1 MLPEEGTLEW
11 ELMQA
16 RRHAAQALT
25 LVYAQDPP
33 ILGMWWRLRLLKAE
47 SLLMRLLLKEVDKRE
62 GN

>member
-11 ELMQA
+11 ELMEA
-16 RRHAAQALT
+16 RKHAARALS

-47 SLLMRLLLKEVDKRE
+47 SILMSLLVKETAKRGE
-62 GN
+62 N

>member
-33 ILGMWWRLRLLKAE
+33 ILGMWRR
-47 SLLMRLLLKEVDKRE
+47 
-62 GN
+62 